1 MRVGILAPLDV
12 ADRELMADLNEFSE
26 ILTPNVPLAPMT
38 GLGVGGNADWLARPR
53 DADELQKLI
62 VHCNSEKLP
71 WRILGGGANV
81 LAPDDGV
88 RGVVIVLDA
97 PSFKE
102 MSIIDQRIRCGAGAL
117 LADLVAFACSSSM
130 TGMEC
135 LAGIPGTVG
144 GALRGNAG
152 TRQGDIGQLTH
163 AVEVLEANGKA
174 VRLRNEL
181 RFGYRESNLDDVV
194 ILAAVF
200 ELAPDKTEDVV
211 RRLKKFWIAK
221 KAQQPFGFQKSGC
234 AFRNPRGL
242 LAAELVDKAGMKS
255 AKVGGAEIC
264 DRDPC
269 YVIAHHGCTSRDVH
283 RLLEL
288 VMAKVAEK
296 SGVHLDLQLDVW

>member
-1 MRVGILAPLDV
+1 MP
-12 ADRELMADLNEFSE
+12 DLKEFAE
-26 ILTPNVPLAPMT
+26 ILTQKAPLAPMT
-38 GLGVGGNADWLARPR
+38 GLGVGGTAEWLARPR
-53 DADELQKLI
+53 DPDELQRLLVRCGEAKL
-62 VHCNSEKLP
+62 S

-81 LAPDDGV
+81 LVPDEGV
-88 RGVVIVLDA
+88 RGVVISLDA
-97 PSFKE
+97 PAFRE
-102 MSIIDQRIRCGAGAL
+102 MSIVDQRIRCGAGAL

-130 TGMEC
+130 TGMES

-152 TRQGDIGQLTH
+152 TRAGDIGQLTH
-163 AVEVLEANGKA
+163 AVEVLESNGKA

-181 RFGYRESNLDDVV
+181 RFGYRESNLEDVV

-200 ELAPDKTEDVV
+200 ELAKDKTEDVV

-221 KAQQPFGFQKSGC
+221 KAQQPFGFQRSGY

-242 LAAELVDKAGMKS
+242 SAAELIDKVGMRS

-269 YVIAHHGCTSRDVH
+269 YVIAHEGCTSRDVH

-288 VMAKVAEK
+288 AIAKVAEK
-296 SGVHLDLQLDVW
+296 TGVHLDVQLDVW